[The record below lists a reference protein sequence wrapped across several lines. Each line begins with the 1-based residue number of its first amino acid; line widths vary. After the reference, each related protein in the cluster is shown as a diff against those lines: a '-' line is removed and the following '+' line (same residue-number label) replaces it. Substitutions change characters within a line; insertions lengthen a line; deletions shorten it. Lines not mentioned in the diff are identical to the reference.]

1 MTTKPS
7 IEQQKSELSVFAI
20 EFLTKGINSD
30 QVYENLKNVVYNSNY
45 SREINVDAIVY
56 LAKCKLGLIK

>member
-20 EFLTKGINSD
+20 EFLTKGVNSD

-45 SREINVDAIVY
+45 SREINIDAIVY